1 MEILNVEANI
11 YIKETNSGLYINYD
25 SYPPWDTNTARISEH
40 YDRVQSMQQ
49 NDSAPKT
56 KSAHQSGNA
65 GNGFSS
71 YVCDKSIKSL
81 KNPKNIKNNNS
92 LEQEDIVEIFYRIH
106 CVGTRTEILIKS
118 LVRKLKLVQFTNQ

>member
-1 MEILNVEANI
+1 MEILNNVEANI
-11 YIKETNSGLYINYD
+11 YIKETNSGLYISYD

-56 KSAHQSGNA
+56 SSAHQSGNA

-71 YVCDKSIKSL
+71 YVRDKTIKSL
-81 KNPKNIKNNNS
+81 ITGKI
-92 LEQEDIVEIFYRIH
+92 LRTIIH
-106 CVGTRTEILIKS
+106 WNKKIL
-118 LVRKLKLVQFTNQ
+118 